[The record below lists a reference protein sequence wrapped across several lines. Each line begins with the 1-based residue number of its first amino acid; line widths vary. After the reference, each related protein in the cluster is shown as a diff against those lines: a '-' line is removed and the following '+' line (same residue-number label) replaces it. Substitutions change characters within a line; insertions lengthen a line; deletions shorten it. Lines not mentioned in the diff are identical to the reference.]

1 MGKRFKVIIEKDSDG
16 YYAYVPALA
25 GCQTQGDT
33 IDEVTA
39 NIREAMELYIAT
51 LGKTEL
57 KSLSDAVV

>member
-16 YYAYVPALA
+16 YYAHVPALT

-33 IDEVTA
+33 IDEVTV
-39 NIREAMELYIAT
+39 NISEAMELYIAT

-57 KSLSDAVV
+57 KSLSVAVV